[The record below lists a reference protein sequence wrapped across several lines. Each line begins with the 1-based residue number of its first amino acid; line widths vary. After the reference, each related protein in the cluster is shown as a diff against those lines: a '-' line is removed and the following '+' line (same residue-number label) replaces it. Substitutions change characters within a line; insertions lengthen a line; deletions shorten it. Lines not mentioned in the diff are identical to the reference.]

1 MLREGG
7 RRGTSHTHAKSRR
20 TRGCWDLH
28 LGPFVFQHSLLS
40 PLLLGFPLFRF
51 LSWVFSSRASLA
63 TALYLDFS
71 RFCRTKVSINSFSC
85 MAWTL
90 PSAAALKELSCPD
103 LPSQSPY
110 SLILSSCCS
119 FSLSPIPERP
129 SCLMVIDSHI
139 KLFPRSCSQ
148 HPGAPNT
155 P

>member
-1 MLREGG
+1 MGEG
-7 RRGTSHTHAKSRR
+7 GTSHTRAKSRR

-28 LGPFVFQHSLLS
+28 PGPFVFQHSPLS
-40 PLLLGFPLFRF
+40 ALFLGFPLFRF
-51 LSWVFSSRASLA
+51 LSWVFFSQASLA
-63 TALYLDFS
+63 TALYLGFS

-90 PSAAALKELSCPD
+90 SSAATLKELSSPD
-103 LPSQSPY
+103 LPSQPPY

-129 SCLMVIDSHI
+129 CLMVIGSHI
-139 KLFPRSCSQ
+139 KLLPCSCSQ

>member
-1 MLREGG
+1 M
-7 RRGTSHTHAKSRR
+7 S
-20 TRGCWDLH
+20 
-28 LGPFVFQHSLLS
+28 LGSCLGYFLFHFLFSFFPVTPNILL
-40 PLLLGFPLFRF
+40 LELLGFPLFRF
-51 LSWVFSSRASLA
+51 LSWVFCSRASLA